1 MNYRISSIWFVGV
14 HPHIFYLIGFF
25 SAWVVIQAGSEI
37 AKNPWV
43 FFTFFQKKS
52 QQGPVASGPPP
63 KEDLTADL
71 NYHSIFYLPGKM
83 QNTANTSIPVP
94 WGIRGGTGS
103 NLELDIKLI

>member
-1 MNYRISSIWFVGV
+1 MG
-14 HPHIFYLIGFF
+14 
-25 SAWVVIQAGSEI
+25 
-37 AKNPWV
+37 

-52 QQGPVASGPPP
+52 QQGPVATGPPP

-71 NYHSIFYLPGKM
+71 NYPSIFYLSGKFKTL
-83 QNTANTSIPVP
+83 QNTSIAVP